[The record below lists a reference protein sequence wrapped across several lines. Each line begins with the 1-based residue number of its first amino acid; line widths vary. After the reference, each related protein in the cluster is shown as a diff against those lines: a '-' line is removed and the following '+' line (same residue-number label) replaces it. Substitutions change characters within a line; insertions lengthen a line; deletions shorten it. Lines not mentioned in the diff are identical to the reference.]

1 MNHHLKKRK
10 RWQNI
15 KSIVVTIAKMKV
27 QQCIDE
33 ANAADAPALW
43 HQMALEQNIYLDQR
57 WQIHWF
63 NSEMHL

>member
-1 MNHHLKKRK
+1 MKIKVIMNHHLKKRK

-15 KSIVVTIAKMKV
+15 KAIVVSIAKMKV

-33 ANAADAPALW
+33 ANTADAPALR

-57 WQIHWF
+57 WQIH
-63 NSEMHL
+63 